1 MAAFKFSLR
10 TEYGVRA
17 LMELAG
23 RRADGFI
30 PARELA
36 KSQAIPLRFLEHQL
50 AALHKAGIVDSQRGA
65 SGGVMLA
72 RDASEIHIA
81 DVIDVLEGPLAPMHC
96 LEHDDDCAQSRSC
109 GLQELWMRVES
120 AVRAVL
126 MQTSIADLTT
136 RHREL
141 QPLLWPS
148 LMTRDARESQTARD
162 E

>member
-23 RRADGFI
+23 RREDGYI
-30 PARELA
+30 PARSLA

-65 SGGVMLA
+65 AGGVMLA
-72 RDASEIHIA
+72 RDASEIRIS
-81 DVIDVLEGPLAPMHC
+81 DVIDVLEGPLAPMYC
-96 LEHDDDCAQSRSC
+96 LEHDGDCEKSHACS
-109 GLQELWMRVES
+109 LQELWMRVEN
-120 AVRAVL
+120 AVRSVL
-126 MQTSIADLTT
+126 MDTTLADLTS

-141 QPLLWPS
+141 QPLLWPTIV
-148 LMTRDARESQTARD
+148 TRASDD
-162 E
+162 D